1 MMYGQL
7 FKYLHVFQYALM
19 LVLGKNYIPEMSQLN
34 SEIVFLCED
43 ILYQRV
49 KYYCITPR
57 L

>member
-1 MMYGQL
+1 MYGQL